1 MIAANR
7 KKEIKAMKHRISQRE
22 LDAWDRMDADP
33 EYDPDEIVDAAEYDE
48 YAEQITTGEN
58 DMENWY
64 GEMITLEKTFQNQ
77 KQFMRFW
84 NGEEKNFRG
93 WTLCKDHG
101 ACRWDKK
108 FAQNMIDA
116 GIIDPAKVV
125 RTALQN
131 ATSVAGMLSTTEVLI
146 TEKPEENKAP
156 AMPAGGGMGGM
167 GGMY

>member
-1 MIAANR
+1 
-7 KKEIKAMKHRISQRE
+7 
-22 LDAWDRMDADP
+22 
-33 EYDPDEIVDAAEYDE
+33 
-48 YAEQITTGEN
+48 
-58 DMENWY
+58 MENWY

-116 GIIDPAKVV
+116 GTDW
-125 RTALQN
+125 
-131 ATSVAGMLSTTEVLI
+131 EVLDSPDSRLNGQRPVPDELRADDFPL
-146 TEKPEENKAP
+146 TV
-156 AMPAGGGMGGM
+156 
-167 GGMY
+167 MYY